1 MVYILKIVGKG
12 LWLIAMLC
20 LYLLTCNAIATI
32 YAQDKRVTNDRSSS
46 PELVTALPS
55 SPSGQAINQTFS
67 KAGSPSNNSSG
78 DALGTTNSTLFLKY
92 NNLGNNHNKAASTSY
107 NFPGYSD
114 PASASAY
121 TRALPSTSA
130 SPYSYPSYN
139 QYPYSFGANSY
150 PQLAPPPPPPPP
162 SYSSYPQSSTTFS
175 PSLAPTSPMF
185 PSTALP
191 PLSGVSVQPYFLP
204 SPPPPVFPSPRYPPE
219 IVNDSTVGSKDSV
232 GSEDPKMVSPW
243 FPSIPASDCEGIF
256 EFTLEGTANLQAKDL
271 KSGNHKITIKMTSD
285 NPDLISGQLWLDK
298 KSNNDKGSKFD
309 IDRTFNNCRVVTA
322 SSIPPSAG
330 QPQESS
336 SSLLNSLLNDL
347 PEDDYSAEEELLTDE
362 SDNTGFNQQHEDI
375 EDDDGAERKGK
386 NRIAALE

>member
-46 PELVTALPS
+46 PELITALPS

-78 DALGTTNSTLFLKY
+78 DAFGTTNSTLFLKY

-121 TRALPSTSA
+121 TRALPSTPA

-139 QYPYSFGANSY
+139 HYPYSFGANPY
-150 PQLAPPPPPPPP
+150 PQLAPPPP
-162 SYSSYPQSSTTFS
+162 SYSSYPQSSTPFP
-175 PSLAPTSPMF
+175 PSLASTSPMY
-185 PSTALP
+185 PSAALP

-204 SPPPPVFPSPRYPPE
+204 SPPPPVFPSSRYPPE
-219 IVNDSTVGSKDSV
+219 IVNDSTVGSDEPV

-322 SSIPPSAG
+322 SSIPPTAG
-330 QPQESS
+330 QQQESS

-347 PEDDYSAEEELLTDE
+347 PEDDNSAEEQSTDE
-362 SDNTGFNQQHEDI
+362 SDNTGISLQQDDVEDG
-375 EDDDGAERKGK
+375 EGAERKGK
-386 NRIAALE
+386 NKIAALE